1 MTRNTEALLLG
12 GASTLAAF
20 GVTLVNLSRGGTVD
34 AQAGLTFLVFG
45 ISFGGLHFA
54 TRIFAKHASTLVLP
68 PVSLVT
74 AIGFIEIYRIS
85 PERAALQRWWLLIA
99 AAVAILALWAL
110 NRAGLARLRR
120 YRNLTLLAAVALL
133 MLPLLPTEWP
143 VPLVGAEVNGSRLWI
158 VANLGFTE
166 LNFQPAEVGKLLLV
180 VFLAGYLA
188 DRQMALTGAQRH
200 IGRIAIPEPR
210 QFVPLLLAWVA
221 SLGVLVFQR
230 DLGASLLLF
239 ALFVAMLYAA
249 TGAIGYLWTGSVLT
263 LAGGI
268 GAWIAFEHVQR
279 RIDAWI
285 RPFADFEGAGY
296 QIAQGSFALGT
307 GSLAGAGPGL
317 GRPDLIPAAVTDFIF
332 AAVGEEFGFAGTVA
346 VLAAYALLVAAGFG
360 IALQARDRFRKLLAA
375 GLSLVLGLQ
384 VFLIL
389 GGVMRIVPLTG
400 IALPFMSYGGS
411 ALVGNMLLLVGL
423 MRVSHEEAL

>member
-12 GASTLAAF
+12 GASALAAF

-34 AQAGLTFLVFG
+34 AQAGLTFLVFA
-45 ISFGGLHFA
+45 IAFGGFHIAMRL
-54 TRIFAKHASTLVLP
+54 FAKHSSTLVLP
-68 PVSLVT
+68 PVGLVT

-85 PERAALQRWWLLIA
+85 PDRAGLQRWWLLIA
-99 AAVAILALWAL
+99 SAVATLALWAL
-110 NRAGLARLRR
+110 HRSGLGRLRR
-120 YRNLTLLAAVALL
+120 YRNLTLLVAVGLL
-133 MLPLLPTEWP
+133 MLPLLPTDWP

-180 VFLAGYLA
+180 VFLAAYLA

-210 QFVPLLLAWVA
+210 QLVPLLIAWVA

-249 TGAIGYLWTGSVLT
+249 TGATGYLTLGGVLT
-263 LAGGI
+263 VLGGV
-268 GAWIAFEHVQR
+268 GGWMAFDHVQR
-279 RIDAWI
+279 RIDSWI

-346 VLAAYALLVAAGFG
+346 VLASYALLVAAGFG
-360 IALQARDRFRKLLAA
+360 IALQARDRFRKLLAV
-375 GLSLVLGLQ
+375 GLSLVLGFQ
-384 VFLIL
+384 IFLIL
-389 GGVMRIVPLTG
+389 GGIMRIVPLTG

-411 ALVGNMLLLVGL
+411 ALVGNMLLLAGL
-423 MRVSHEEAL
+423 LRVSHEEAL